1 MAVTKT
7 HPIKS
12 TLKAAI
18 DYICN
23 SEKTDGKLL
32 VSSYGCAAETA
43 DIEFAWTRR
52 HAIDK
57 GTNLGRHLIQAF
69 QPGEVT
75 PEQAHEIGMELA
87 KEILGGKYEFVLT
100 THIDKDHVHNHLI
113 FNAVSFADHK
123 HYHSNKRSYH
133 YIRRTSDRLCKEHG
147 LSVIILGQ
155 DKGKSYI
162 EHQATQNG
170 TSYKAKL
177 KAAIDRLLPACSDLE
192 ELLRR
197 LQREGYEIKRGKY
210 ISAREPDR
218 ERFTRLKTLGVDYTE
233 EAIAARIAGR
243 SRPSR
248 RPKQRDGEISLL
260 IDIQNNIKAQQSA
273 GYRRWAT
280 IENLKRIAD
289 TSNFLTEHGIGSYE
303 ELLDRCE
310 AVSTSVARLKADLR
324 DTGTR
329 IDELALKMKHVGT
342 YRQLNQID
350 ESYPHRYTDGQLCL
364 ETDAAIRICFLAG
377 FDLEIWM
384 RDFVEPYYFSYE
396 YYQRY
401 GVFPFGERAHGIEGV
416 LQTYGEYFNEPDY
429 VKVFRLMEFI
439 QFGQYRGHLP
449 CPCGSGEKTRSC
461 HGKFIKKFFE
471 NSNLKIIVQR
481 DYKTIKEVLYAYYE
495 QSRNTKATK

>member
-1 MAVTKT
+1 MNYKMQ
-7 HPIKS
+7 KEW
-12 TLKAAI
+12 
-18 DYICN
+18 ICN
-23 SEKTDGKLL
+23 PEKTDGKLL

-43 DIEFAWTRR
+43 DIEFSWTRR

-113 FNAVSFADHK
+113 FNTVSFADYK

-147 LSVIILGQ
+147 LSVIIPGQ

-162 EHQATQNG
+162 EHQTTQNG

-210 ISAREPDR
+210 ISARAPDQ

-233 EAIAARIAGR
+233 EALAARIAGR

-248 RPKQRDGEISLL
+248 QPKRQDGKISLL

-273 GYRRWAT
+273 GFTHWAKLN
-280 IENLKRIAD
+280 NLKQAAK
-289 TSNFLTEHGIGSYE
+289 TMNFLTEHGISSYG
-303 ELLDRCE
+303 ELESKLT
-310 AVSTSVARLKADLR
+310 AVSARR
-324 DTGTR
+324 DTAHAEIKR
-329 IDELALKMKHVGT
+329 IESRSAELALLGKQIDT
-342 YRQLNQID
+342 YRKLKPVYD
-350 ESYPHRYTDGQLCL
+350 RYKASKDKEKFLRGFESEIILF
-364 ETDAAIRICFLAG
+364 EAAAR
-377 FDLEIWM
+377 E
-384 RDFVEPYYFSYE
+384 
-396 YYQRY
+396 
-401 GVFPFGERAHGIEGV
+401 
-416 LQTYGEYFNEPDY
+416 
-429 VKVFRLMEFI
+429 
-439 QFGQYRGHLP
+439 
-449 CPCGSGEKTRSC
+449 
-461 HGKFIKKFFE
+461 IKKAGLTKLPSAE
-471 NSNLKIIVQR
+471 KLKAELNELAARKAALQAKLRKVQR
-481 DYKTIKEVLYAYYE
+481 EEKEYDTLRQNVDALLERPKE
-495 QSRNTKATK
+495 QEQQQQRSNNLE

>member
-23 SEKTDGKLL
+23 PEKTDGKLL

-75 PEQAHEIGMELA
+75 PEQAHEIGMQLA

-113 FNAVSFADHK
+113 FNAVSFMDHK

-133 YIRRTSDRLCKEHG
+133 DIRRTSDRLCKEHG
-147 LSVIILGQ
+147 LSVIIPGKE
-155 DKGKSYI
+155 KGKSYI
-162 EHQATQNG
+162 EHQTTQNG

-177 KAAIDRLLPACSDLE
+177 KAAIDRILPACSDLE

-210 ISAREPDR
+210 ISAKAPDQ

-233 EAIAARIAGR
+233 EALAARIAGR

-248 RPKQRDGEISLL
+248 QPKQRSGKICLL

-289 TSNFLTEHGIGSYE
+289 TSNFLTEHDIGSYE
-303 ELLDRCE
+303 ELVDRCE
-310 AVSTSVARLKADLR
+310 AVSASVAQLKAYLW
-324 DTGTR
+324 DTGAK
-329 IDELALKMKHVGT
+329 IDELTLKMKHVGT
-342 YRQLNQID
+342 YRQLKPIYDRYKASSDKEKFLRGHESEIILFEAAARECKRLGAVPLPATERMQAEMD
-350 ESYPHRYTDGQLCL
+350 ELTTRRT
-364 ETDAAIRICFLAG
+364 A
-377 FDLEIWM
+377 
-384 RDFVEPYYFSYE
+384 
-396 YYQRY
+396 
-401 GVFPFGERAHGIEGV
+401 
-416 LQTYGEYFNEPDY
+416 LQTELRKIQKEEKEYD
-429 VKVFRLMEFI
+429 MI
-439 QFGQYRGHLP
+439 QKNIDILLSNQNKR
-449 CPCGSGEKTRSC
+449 SKTKD
-461 HGKFIKKFFE
+461 HEIE
-471 NSNLKIIVQR
+471 
-481 DYKTIKEVLYAYYE
+481 
-495 QSRNTKATK
+495 

>member
-23 SEKTDGKLL
+23 PEKTDGKLL

-69 QPGEVT
+69 QSGEVT

-100 THIDKDHVHNHLI
+100 THIEKDHVHNHLI

-147 LSVIILGQ
+147 LSVIIPGQ

-162 EHQATQNG
+162 EHQAAQNG

-177 KAAIDRLLPACSDLE
+177 KAAIDRLLPACSNLE

-197 LQREGYEIKRGKY
+197 LQREGYEVKRGKY
-210 ISAREPDR
+210 ISARAPDQ
-218 ERFTRLKTLGVDYTE
+218 ERFTRLKTLEVDYTE
-233 EAIAARIAGR
+233 EALVARIAGR
-243 SRPSR
+243 PKPSR
-248 RPKQRDGEISLL
+248 QPQQRTGKPSLL
-260 IDIQNNIKAQQSA
+260 INIQNNLKAQQSA
-273 GYRRWAT
+273 GYKHWAT
-280 IENLKRIAD
+280 IENLKRAAE
-289 TSNFLTEHGIGSYE
+289 TLNFLTEHGISSYE
-303 ELLDRCE
+303 EPAERCDG
-310 AVSTSVARLKADLR
+310 AAAAAARVKADLR
-324 DTGTR
+324 ATEKEMEWLT
-329 IDELALKMKHVGT
+329 LTMKHAAT
-342 YRQLNQID
+342 YRQLRPMYDQYRQSRDKEKFLRGHEGEIILFEATARELKRLDAVPLPATQRLRAEMD
-350 ESYPHRYTDGQLCL
+350 ELTTRRT
-364 ETDAAIRICFLAG
+364 A
-377 FDLEIWM
+377 
-384 RDFVEPYYFSYE
+384 
-396 YYQRY
+396 
-401 GVFPFGERAHGIEGV
+401 
-416 LQTYGEYFNEPDY
+416 LQTELRKIQKEEKEYD
-429 VKVFRLMEFI
+429 MM
-439 QFGQYRGHLP
+439 Q
-449 CPCGSGEKTRSC
+449 
-461 HGKFIKKFFE
+461 
-471 NSNLKIIVQR
+471 KI
-481 DYKTIKEVLYAYYE
+481 
-495 QSRNTKATK
+495 

>member
-23 SEKTDGKLL
+23 PEKTDGKLL

-43 DIEFAWTRR
+43 DIEFSWTRC

-147 LSVIILGQ
+147 LSVIIPGQ

-162 EHQATQNG
+162 EHQAAQNG

-210 ISAREPDR
+210 ISARAPDQ
-218 ERFTRLKTLGVDYTE
+218 ERFTRLKTLGADYTE
-233 EAIAARIAGR
+233 EALAARIAGR
-243 SRPSR
+243 ARPSR
-248 RPKQRDGEISLL
+248 QPKQQDGKISLL

-310 AVSTSVARLKADLR
+310 ATTVSVARLKANLR
-324 DTGTR
+324 DTGAK
-329 IDELALKMKHVGT
+329 IDELALKIKHVGT
-342 YRQLNQID
+342 YRQLKPIYD
-350 ESYPHRYTDGQLCL
+350 RYKASRDKEKFLRGHESEIILF
-364 ETDAAIRICFLAG
+364 EAAARECKRLGAVP
-377 FDLEIWM
+377 LPTTESM
-384 RDFVEPYYFSYE
+384 KT
-396 YYQRY
+396 
-401 GVFPFGERAHGIEGV
+401 ERARLTAERERLLAEYKAARSEALQYSIIERNVDV
-416 LQTYGEYFNEPDY
+416 LLASPKDHEYHFQ
-429 VKVFRLMEFI
+429 L
-439 QFGQYRGHLP
+439 
-449 CPCGSGEKTRSC
+449 
-461 HGKFIKKFFE
+461 
-471 NSNLKIIVQR
+471 
-481 DYKTIKEVLYAYYE
+481 
-495 QSRNTKATK
+495 

>member
-23 SEKTDGKLL
+23 PEKTDGKLL

-43 DIEFAWTRR
+43 DIEFSWTRR

-87 KEILGGKYEFVLT
+87 KEILGSKYEFVLT

-133 YIRRTSDRLCKEHG
+133 DIRRTSDRLCKEHG
-147 LSVIILGQ
+147 LSVIIPGQ

-162 EHQATQNG
+162 EHQAAQNG

-177 KAAIDRLLPACSDLE
+177 KAAIDRLLPDCSDLE

-210 ISAREPDR
+210 ISARAPDQ

-233 EAIAARIAGR
+233 EALAARIAGR
-243 SRPSR
+243 SRPSHQ
-248 RPKQRDGEISLL
+248 PKQRNGKISLL

-310 AVSTSVARLKADLR
+310 AASASVVRLKADLR
-324 DTGTR
+324 DTGAK
-329 IDELALKMKHVGT
+329 IDELTLKMKHVGT
-342 YRQLNQID
+342 YRQLKPIYD
-350 ESYPHRYTDGQLCL
+350 RYKASRDK
-364 ETDAAIRICFLAG
+364 EKFL
-377 FDLEIWM
+377 
-384 RDFVEPYYFSYE
+384 
-396 YYQRY
+396 
-401 GVFPFGERAHGIEGV
+401 
-416 LQTYGEYFNEPDY
+416 
-429 VKVFRLMEFI
+429 
-439 QFGQYRGHLP
+439 RGHESEIILFEAAARECKRLGAVPLP
-449 CPCGSGEKTRSC
+449 ATERMQAEMDELNAK
-461 HGKFIKKFFE
+461 
-471 NSNLKIIVQR
+471 
-481 DYKTIKEVLYAYYE
+481 
-495 QSRNTKATK
+495 KATLKAGLQKAQREEQDYAAMRRNVEDFLSTPQQEQERKKNVELE

>member
-23 SEKTDGKLL
+23 PEKTDGKLL
-32 VSSYGCAAETA
+32 VSSYGCVAETA
-43 DIEFAWTRR
+43 DIEFSWTRC

-147 LSVIILGQ
+147 LSVIIPGQ

-162 EHQATQNG
+162 EHQTAQNG

-177 KAAIDRLLPACSDLE
+177 KAAIDRLLPACSNLE
-192 ELLRR
+192 ELLHR

-210 ISAREPDR
+210 ISARAPDQK
-218 ERFTRLKTLGVDYTE
+218 RFTRLKTLGVDYTE
-233 EAIAARIAGR
+233 EALAARIVGR

-248 RPKQRDGEISLL
+248 QPKQRNGKISLL

-310 AVSTSVARLKADLR
+310 ATTVSVARLKANLR
-324 DTGTR
+324 DTGAK
-329 IDELALKMKHVGT
+329 IDELALKIKHVGT
-342 YRQLNQID
+342 YRQLKPIYD
-350 ESYPHRYTDGQLCL
+350 RYKASRDKEKFLRGHESEIILF
-364 ETDAAIRICFLAG
+364 EAAARECKRLGAVP
-377 FDLEIWM
+377 LPTTESM
-384 RDFVEPYYFSYE
+384 KT
-396 YYQRY
+396 
-401 GVFPFGERAHGIEGV
+401 ERARLTAERERLLAEYKAARSEALQYSIIERNVDV
-416 LQTYGEYFNEPDY
+416 LLASPKDHEYHFQ
-429 VKVFRLMEFI
+429 L
-439 QFGQYRGHLP
+439 
-449 CPCGSGEKTRSC
+449 
-461 HGKFIKKFFE
+461 
-471 NSNLKIIVQR
+471 
-481 DYKTIKEVLYAYYE
+481 
-495 QSRNTKATK
+495 